1 MQNTN
6 LELILFTITASI
18 VILSTVIFILFI
30 IYKYQKSYRK
40 HSVEIESQKVKFE
53 NLLLDVKLEI
63 QEQTSHSIAREIHDS
78 IGHSLTLAKL
88 QLNTLNDLAELSERS
103 KIDMAVDLL
112 GHSIH
117 QLSNISKNLNADA
130 LLQHGLLQGIE
141 EEVNRIRALDRFEV
155 QYEVTGF
162 TAYLDPQKELVIYRI
177 IQEGFQNILKYAE
190 AGRTQLLIHF
200 HPESI
205 RISLADDGQ
214 GFDPQHTRRSRSTGL
229 ANMENRIRFL
239 NGHLELHSAPGK
251 GTRIQFTIPYQQNVQ
266 QDQDRLG
273 R

>member
-1 MQNTN
+1 MQKATE
-6 LELILFTITASI
+6 ELITFLLINVIVIASI
-18 VILSTVIFILFI
+18 TTLAMTMILIH
-30 IYKYQKSYRK
+30 RK
-40 HSVEIESQKVKFE
+40 KQNRANIRIQRLRTDYDREVLKT
-53 NLLLDVKLEI
+53 KLEI
-63 QEQTSHSIAREIHDS
+63 QEQTSHNIAREIHDS

-88 QLNTLNDLAELSERS
+88 QLNTLNDLAELSERN

-205 RISLADDGQ
+205 RISLADDGR